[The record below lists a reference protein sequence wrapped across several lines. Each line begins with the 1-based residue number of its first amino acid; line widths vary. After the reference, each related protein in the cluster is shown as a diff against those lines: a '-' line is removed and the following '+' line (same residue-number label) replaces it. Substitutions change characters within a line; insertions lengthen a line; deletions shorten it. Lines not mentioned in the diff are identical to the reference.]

1 MSIAVGIPI
10 SRYFD
15 WRTVSS
21 IITVVINDCMK
32 TRHVPT
38 FITRGNHERF
48 MAIERARC
56 EIAQQVV
63 NDNFDYLLFL
73 DSDAV
78 LARGTLERL
87 LSWNVPM
94 VSALCFKRREIV
106 TPAFQLEAF
115 DAEEFNPYRSAE
127 VDKVAAWIGK
137 YGQLNTTTEVMLP
150 TTPEGSLLE
159 VDRVGTHCLLIH
171 RDVLEA
177 VPEPR
182 FERITPPDVGATGSD
197 YDFCI
202 KARRAGFKIYVDL
215 SVIAGH
221 LDGSHILSGMDFM
234 MGAAYMNLMRKQFG
248 LGE

>member
-15 WRTVSS
+15 WRTVQS
-21 IITVVINDCMK
+21 IVSVIINDCMK
-32 TRHVPT
+32 TRHLPT

-48 MAIERARC
+48 MAIEKARC
-56 EIAQQVV
+56 QIAQDVV
-63 NDNFDYLLFL
+63 MGGFDYLLFM
-73 DSDAV
+73 DSDAT
-78 LARGTLERL
+78 LAPGTLERL
-87 LSWNVPM
+87 LSWNVPI

-106 TPAFQLEAF
+106 TPAFQLDKF
-115 DAEEFNPYRSAE
+115 DAETFNPYRSAE
-127 VDKVAAWIGK
+127 VDKVAEWIGK
-137 YGQLNTTTEVMLP
+137 YGQLNTSTEVMLP
-150 TTPEGSLLE
+150 TTPDGSLLE

-182 FERITPPDVGATGSD
+182 FERITPENSGATGSD
-197 YDFCI
+197 YDFCN

-234 MGAAYMNLMRKQFG
+234 MGAMYLNAMRKQFG
-248 LGE
+248 LGG